1 MNKIQQ
7 YLLDHQD
14 EMIALTKQ
22 LVNIDS
28 PSYHLA
34 GIQQIMRILESR
46 MKALG
51 MTTYQL
57 ESGKPGT
64 VLVGQ
69 LAGKESGAPVILS
82 GHIDTVFPVGT
93 AQQRPFKIAGDKMTG
108 PGIFDMKPGIVIGLY
123 AIQALKHFDLIER
136 PLKIIIVSDEE
147 KLHLASNAAQ
157 LIAQEAQGGAY
168 GLNLEGTTATNT
180 VGTSNRGGMIIDLT
194 VHGRAAHSGSEPEK
208 GRDAVV
214 ELAHKIIQLTA
225 LTNLPEGI
233 HVNCGRI
240 TGGISEN
247 IIPDQATTS
256 LGIRFRTLTQR
267 HQLLQQIRQ
276 IAHQHVIPETTTDVT
291 IRTQID
297 SLEATATVQ
306 QLFADL
312 DRAAKKLG
320 ISPLIAANDRG
331 SSDAGVLYAQGVP
344 CIDGLGVVGGAA
356 HTDQEFASV
365 HSLVERAALIATLIC
380 TKDAKKTPR

>member
-46 MKALG
+46 MNALG

-57 ESGKPGT
+57 ESEKPGT

-123 AIQALKHFDLIER
+123 AIQA
-136 PLKIIIVSDEE
+136 
-147 KLHLASNAAQ
+147 Q
-157 LIAQEAQGGAY
+157 
-168 GLNLEGTTATNT
+168 
-180 VGTSNRGGMIIDLT
+180 
-194 VHGRAAHSGSEPEK
+194 
-208 GRDAVV
+208 
-214 ELAHKIIQLTA
+214 
-225 LTNLPEGI
+225 
-233 HVNCGRI
+233 
-240 TGGISEN
+240 
-247 IIPDQATTS
+247 
-256 LGIRFRTLTQR
+256 TL
-267 HQLLQQIRQ
+267 
-276 IAHQHVIPETTTDVT
+276 
-291 IRTQID
+291 
-297 SLEATATVQ
+297 
-306 QLFADL
+306 
-312 DRAAKKLG
+312 
-320 ISPLIAANDRG
+320 
-331 SSDAGVLYAQGVP
+331 
-344 CIDGLGVVGGAA
+344 
-356 HTDQEFASV
+356 
-365 HSLVERAALIATLIC
+365 
-380 TKDAKKTPR
+380 